1 MLADNRIRAMIGLS
15 RRAFGKYVFQIANL
29 TILGFLSG
37 LLEGIGINAVIPLFS
52 VMTKESGGASD
63 IISQT
68 IEKMFM
74 FFNISMSL
82 KYLLILISLLFVFK
96 AGVLILSGYISAK
109 ISADYEERIRRELF
123 NKTLKTG
130 WPYLLKQK
138 VGYLENTLMVDVE
151 FSANLLR
158 GISATIMI
166 LTSLIMYILVAINI
180 SIYITLITISLGGI
194 LFLLFKPLIYKT
206 RIVAHR
212 VNDINKQIAHHVN
225 ESIIGI
231 KTVKVMYVE
240 NAIIKIAGEYFNKLK
255 WLKVKIFLLKN
266 IASSLLQPI
275 SLIFIC
281 VVFAVSYK
289 TPGFHFAALV
299 AVMYL
304 IQKIFQFIQQLQ
316 NNLHGMNE
324 AVPYLRNVL
333 MYEDN
338 ALINVE
344 EIRGSNDF
352 QFNDALKFKD
362 VSFSYNQDNDILAGI
377 NFSIKKGEMVGL
389 IGPSGAGKTTIA
401 DLILRLFKPKRG
413 EILLDDKD
421 IGEIEMGKWRLNI
434 GYVPQDLFLIN
445 DTISNN
451 IKYYDGF
458 ATDEEIVRAA
468 KMANIY
474 EFIQQ
479 CPDKFETLIGERGVM
494 LSTGQRQRIVIA
506 RVLVRQ
512 PKIIILDEA
521 TSALDNESE
530 TQVQKV
536 IENLRGRVT
545 IIIIA
550 HRLSTII
557 NCDRLMVLENGKIVE
572 EGIPSEL
579 LKDNKSYFYKIYNIR
594 NN

>member
-1 MLADNRIRAMIGLS
+1 MIGLS
-15 RRAFGKYVFQIANL
+15 RRAFGKYIFQIANL

-52 VMTKESGGASD
+52 VITKESGGASD

-96 AGVLILSGYISAK
+96 AGVLILSGYINAK
-109 ISADYEERIRRELF
+109 IAADYEERIRSELF

-138 VGYLENTLMVDVE
+138 VGYLENTLMVDIE

-180 SIYITLITISLGGI
+180 SIYITLITIVLGGV

-206 RIVAHR
+206 RIVAHG
-212 VNDINKQIAHHVN
+212 VNNTNKQISHHVN

-231 KTVKVMYVE
+231 KTIKAMYVE
-240 NAIIKIAGEYFNKLK
+240 NAIIKIASEYFNKLK
-255 WLKVKIFLLKN
+255 WLKIKIFLLKN

-281 VVFAVSYK
+281 VVFAFSYK

-299 AVMYL
+299 AVIYL

-338 ALINVE
+338 ALINE
-344 EIRGSNDF
+344 EKICGLNDF
-352 QFNDALKFKD
+352 QFNNALKFKD
-362 VSFSYNQDNDILAGI
+362 VFFSYNKNKDILTGI

-389 IGPSGAGKTTIA
+389 IGPSGAGKTTIV
-401 DLILRLFKPKRG
+401 DLILRLFEPNQG
-413 EILLDDKD
+413 AILLDNVD
-421 IGEIEMGKWRLNI
+421 IRNIEISKWRKNI

-445 DTISNN
+445 DTVANN
-451 IKYYDGF
+451 IKYYDDSI
-458 ATDEEIVRAA
+458 TNQDIEEAA
-468 KMANIY
+468 RKANIY

-479 CPDKFETLIGERGVM
+479 CPQGFETVIGERGVM

-506 RVLVRQ
+506 RVLARRPQ
-512 PKIIILDEA
+512 IIVLDEA

-530 TQVQKV
+530 MQIQKV
-536 IENLRGRVT
+536 IENLRGNVT
-545 IIIIA
+545 IIVIA
-550 HRLSTII
+550 HRLSIII
-557 NCDRLMVLENGKIVE
+557 NCDKLMVLEKGKIIE
-572 EGIPSEL
+572 QGMPSEL
-579 LKDNKSYFYKIYNIR
+579 LKDIGSYFFKVYNTTFADGR
-594 NN
+594 GNTS